1 MSKDSD
7 ILDNHN
13 HIKKHVMSISE
24 QNRDTKR
31 KNIYGKIKDKKRIKF
46 VKTFMCLLIKS
57 STDPTQD
64 KCKEMDI
71 QT

>member
-13 HIKKHVMSISE
+13 HIKKHVMRVS
-24 QNRDTKR
+24 QNKIETQKE
-31 KNIYGKIKDKKRIKF
+31 KNIYGKIKDKKHIKF

-57 STDPTQD
+57 STDHAGQ
-64 KCKEMDI
+64 M
-71 QT
+71 